1 VSKGALGER
10 FTDRARE
17 AMRRA
22 NAEAAARGRRY
33 VLPEEMLIGIL
44 LEGTGVGVH
53 AMKACGADLGSLLE
67 GARGIAAPL
76 VETPVVGGS
85 MDGSPLAKAIV
96 AEANRVASDNDHDH
110 VGTEHLAV
118 ALARFDAGPLSELFR
133 SHSIT
138 PAGLEEMVLTFVP
151 RGYRHDPPEPAPPGK
166 HHDLYVGAAV
176 VVAIACVGL
185 ATWWIVQATR

>member
-1 VSKGALGER
+1 VSGGTLGER
-10 FTDRARE
+10 FTDRARD

-22 NAEAAARGRRY
+22 NAEAAARGRRS

-44 LEGTGVGVH
+44 LEGTGIGVH

-67 GARGIAAPL
+67 GARGIAALL
-76 VETPVVGGS
+76 VESPVVGGS

-96 AEANRVASDNDHDH
+96 AEAIRVASDNDHDH

-133 SHSIT
+133 RHSIT
-138 PAGLEEMVLTFVP
+138 PVALEEAVLKFVP
-151 RGYRHDPPEPAPPGK
+151 RGYRPEPPDLPPPGK
-166 HHDLYVGAAV
+166 HHDLYVGIAV
-176 VVAIACVGL
+176 VAAIASVAL